1 MADALALGL
10 IRSAFRRSVLPR
22 RAWGDGLVADAH
34 GAQSVRDG
42 SAIDAIP
49 ITDQVAR
56 RLSPRE
62 CFGDL
67 ACDPVRGRMGCD
79 VDPDKVS
86 AGQPNDDKGIEQVE
100 ANARNDEQ
108 VHGGDVRRVVT
119 QEGAPALGGG
129 PHRLTMYFAT
139 LD

>member
-1 MADALALGL
+1 MSRLG
-10 IRSAFRRSVLPR
+10 
-22 RAWGDGLVADAH
+22 WGVGFVVDAH

-62 CFGDL
+62 CVGDL
-67 ACDPVRGRMGCD
+67 AADPVRGRMGCD

-86 AGQPNDDKGIEQVE
+86 AGQPNYDKGIEQSKPMLGTNRSM
-100 ANARNDEQ
+100 AAMSDAWLRRK
-108 VHGGDVRRVVT
+108 VHQPWD
-119 QEGAPALGGG
+119 GA